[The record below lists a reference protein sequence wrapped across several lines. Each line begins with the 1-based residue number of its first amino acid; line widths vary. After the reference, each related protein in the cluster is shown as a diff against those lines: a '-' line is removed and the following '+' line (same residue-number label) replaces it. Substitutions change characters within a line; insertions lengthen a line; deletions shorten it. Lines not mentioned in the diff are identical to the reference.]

1 MIAPMLSLPAG
12 PVDPLVI
19 LLPALLLAALC
30 AALGFRI
37 LKKRLK

>member
-19 LLPALLLAALC
+19 LIPTLLIAALI
-30 AALGFRI
+30 AVIGYAV
-37 LKKRLK
+37 LKKRMK